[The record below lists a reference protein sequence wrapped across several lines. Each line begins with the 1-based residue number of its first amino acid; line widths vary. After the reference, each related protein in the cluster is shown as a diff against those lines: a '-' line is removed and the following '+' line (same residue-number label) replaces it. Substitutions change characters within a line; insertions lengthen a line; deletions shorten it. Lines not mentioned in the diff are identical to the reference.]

1 MASNLLQ
8 LGPEEEEEEKGFDL
22 DKGAVGVTEEVVA
35 FVRDITMHP
44 ETWLDFPLPET
55 EDDEDFYLS
64 DAQQEH
70 ALAVEQLVPRLLAL
84 RIEHC
89 PTYMSEAR
97 FWEIYFVLLHPR
109 LDNQDAKLLSTPQV
123 SKPGPHWH
131 KSCMSELSQ

>member
-55 EDDEDFYLS
+55 EDDEGAFTFIFIYVFAFILNSLKCFQCIIDCDSTGLS
-64 DAQQEH
+64 LESH
-70 ALAVEQLVPRLLAL
+70 
-84 RIEHC
+84 
-89 PTYMSEAR
+89 
-97 FWEIYFVLLHPR
+97 FGW
-109 LDNQDAKLLSTPQV
+109 
-123 SKPGPHWH
+123 
-131 KSCMSELSQ
+131 